1 MTAAEEILPT
11 APAVRLSAVSVAAPV
26 ANPVQEAAA
35 LRQKRRL
42 LLIVRLGV
50 SLGVAYLL
58 LFSQGLAKAQ
68 SFHLIFS
75 AVYLLSNVV
84 IALLPLRVF
93 KSTTFHT
100 GVLLLDTA
108 AISAAL
114 YVLPQTGADVYIFY
128 FAIILLAATSDRI
141 IISVLAPVLVSI
153 AYVIYLVARYDV
165 SALTQ
170 PALLLRIPFFLL
182 TGAFYGF
189 FVDRTRR
196 GQAEARAANERERAR
211 TEFLSLV
218 THDLKQPLWVAQQ
231 CAGLLYDKLG
241 RRAPDERPLIAQVMV
256 NMRRMES
263 LTLNF
268 LEFARLE
275 SGSVKVVPRA
285 ASINQVVADMFETA
299 QPAFELKRLTV
310 RLDLDRHV
318 PVAWMDPL
326 QVERALTNLLDNA
339 IKYTPEEGLI
349 YAQTSF
355 ANGCVTIRMGDSGP
369 GIPPEKVPSLFS
381 RFQSGTDTAERK
393 STGLGLFI
401 AHAIMRAHDGDL
413 EVDQERHPGAWFVAR
428 LPVATAEQKKVKAA
442 A

>member
-1 MTAAEEILPT
+1 MAASTLSPEQEV
-11 APAVRLSAVSVAAPV
+11 AV
-26 ANPVQEAAA
+26 

-42 LLIVRLGV
+42 LLIVRLGL

-58 LFSQGLAKAQ
+58 LFSEGLAQVQ
-68 SFHLIFS
+68 SFNLWFS
-75 AVYLLSNVV
+75 AAYLLSNVV
-84 IALLPLRVF
+84 IALLPLRIL

-100 GVLLLDTA
+100 AVLLADTA
-108 AISAAL
+108 AISGAL
-114 YVLPQTGADVYIFY
+114 YTLPQTGADVYIFY
-128 FAIILLAATSDRI
+128 FAIILLAATSDRFL
-141 IISVLAPVLVSI
+141 ISLLAPVFVSI
-153 AYVIYLVARYDV
+153 AYVIYLVARHDL

-196 GQAEARAANERERAR
+196 GQAAARAATEREQAR

-231 CAGLLYDKLG
+231 CAALLYDKLG

-256 NMRRMES
+256 NIRRMEA

-275 SGSVKVVPRA
+275 AGTVKVVQRA
-285 ASINQVVADMFETA
+285 ASINQVISDMFDTA
-299 QPAFELKRLTV
+299 QPAFELRRLTV
-310 RLDLDRHV
+310 HLDLDRHV
-318 PVAWMDPL
+318 PLAWMDPL
-326 QVERALTNLLDNA
+326 QVERALSNLLDNA
-339 IKYTPEEGLI
+339 IKYTPEEGVI
-349 YAQTSF
+349 FAQTTVD
-355 ANGCVTIRMGDSGP
+355 NGQVTIRMGDSGP
-369 GIPPEKVPSLFS
+369 GIPADRAPTLFS
-381 RFQSGTDTAERK
+381 RFQSGTDAGQRK

-413 EVDQERHPGAWFVAR
+413 ELDTQRQPGAWFVAR
-428 LPVATAEQKKVKAA
+428 LPIATAEQKRARVPAA